1 MSTIL
6 FSHERN
12 VNHIDNCQVWRE
24 LEVRLRENKT
34 IDAMHQKKIKQQES
48 YWKQILHRLIALVRT
63 LGGQNLAFRGSKDKL
78 YDHNNGNY
86 LKFIEYLALFDPVM
100 NEHLQKVKD
109 AKLFVHYLGKDI
121 QNELIQL
128 LSRAIRAKILNSAKL
143 AKYYSIILDCTPDIS
158 HTEQMTII
166 IRFVDVM
173 DEETQQPDVVI
184 REHFLGFVPLQE
196 TTGAFISK
204 TIVDELEQMG
214 LQIDNLRG
222 QGYDNGSN
230 MKGKINGVQRK
241 IIEKNPRAFFVPC
254 NAHSLNLVVN
264 DALEVTKNYLVSCR
278 SDENF
283 EKNLSDATLLAN
295 ELDIDA
301 NFPNAPSRRRKI
313 KKQFDYE
320 AEGVSIQDPKQNYK
334 ISFYYMII
342 DNAVNAI
349 QERFNQMQEYC
360 ALFEFLYDI
369 FNLKDKNEADILMQC
384 KKFESALTHNSCKD
398 IDGEDLCWE
407 LQSVSRRLPK
417 VMGPSEVL
425 LFILRHD
432 LQNSVPNIYVA
443 LRILLTLPVSVA
455 SGERSFSRLKLIK
468 TYLRSTMTE
477 ERLVGLATISIE
489 QELAYN
495 LDLCELISLFAQEKA
510 RKVAF

>member
-1 MSTIL
+1 MADASKPKRPSGSQNRKRKAEKEKESAKLKRSLLVFLQREDKENTDILTETSECSTSTTEQGTEAVHGENLKDEGTSNTSAYVSIDYDDPGTWPDSINDHLRQMIVSRGPQQNIPSQFPKDKNNRRFTTVHFNRQMCNGEKIPRKWLVYSPSNNTVVCFCCKLFKKKQKSAYTSLCREGSNDWKNMSTIL
-6 FSHERN
+6 SSHERN

-241 IIEKNPRAFFVPC
+241 IIEKNLRAFFVPC

-264 DALEVTKNYLVSCR
+264 DCR
-278 SDENF
+278 GYNF
-283 EKNLSDATLLAN
+283 
-295 ELDIDA
+295 
-301 NFPNAPSRRRKI
+301 F
-313 KKQFDYE
+313 
-320 AEGVSIQDPKQNYK
+320 
-334 ISFYYMII
+334 
-342 DNAVNAI
+342 
-349 QERFNQMQEYC
+349 
-360 ALFEFLYDI
+360 
-369 FNLKDKNEADILMQC
+369 
-384 KKFESALTHNSCKD
+384 
-398 IDGEDLCWE
+398 
-407 LQSVSRRLPK
+407 
-417 VMGPSEVL
+417 
-425 LFILRHD
+425 
-432 LQNSVPNIYVA
+432 
-443 LRILLTLPVSVA
+443 
-455 SGERSFSRLKLIK
+455 
-468 TYLRSTMTE
+468 
-477 ERLVGLATISIE
+477 
-489 QELAYN
+489 
-495 LDLCELISLFAQEKA
+495 
-510 RKVAF
+510 

>member
-1 MSTIL
+1 
-6 FSHERN
+6 
-12 VNHIDNCQVWRE
+12 
-24 LEVRLRENKT
+24 
-34 IDAMHQKKIKQQES
+34 
-48 YWKQILHRLIALVRT
+48 
-63 LGGQNLAFRGSKDKL
+63 
-78 YDHNNGNY
+78 
-86 LKFIEYLALFDPVM
+86 M

-184 REHFLGFVPLQE
+184 REHFLRFVPLQE
-196 TTGAFISK
+196 TTGAFISAGHNGNIMRVEAK
-204 TIVDELEQMG
+204 GIADGISTFKFLVSLITWYNILFEINITSKL
-214 LQIDNLRG
+214 LQN
-222 QGYDNGSN
+222 
-230 MKGKINGVQRK
+230 
-241 IIEKNPRAFFVPC
+241 KNADIFVC
-254 NAHSLNLVVN
+254 TKQ
-264 DALEVTKNYLVSCR
+264 LEVIKNYLVSCR

-334 ISFYYMII
+334 ISFCYMII

-349 QERFNQMQEYC
+349 QDRFNQMQEYC
-360 ALFEFLYDI
+360 ALFGFLYDI

-407 LQSVSRRLPK
+407 LQSVSRTLPK

-455 SGERSFSRLKLIK
+455 SAERSFSRLKLIK

>member
-1 MSTIL
+1 MDIYNDPNPAGYSGNIMRVEAKGIVDGISTFKFLVSFITWYNIL
-6 FSHERN
+6 FEINITSKLL
-12 VNHIDNCQVWRE
+12 Q
-24 LEVRLRENKT
+24 NKNADIFVCT
-34 IDAMHQKKIKQQES
+34 KQ
-48 YWKQILHRLIALVRT
+48 
-63 LGGQNLAFRGSKDKL
+63 
-78 YDHNNGNY
+78 
-86 LKFIEYLALFDPVM
+86 
-100 NEHLQKVKD
+100 
-109 AKLFVHYLGKDI
+109 
-121 QNELIQL
+121 
-128 LSRAIRAKILNSAKL
+128 
-143 AKYYSIILDCTPDIS
+143 
-158 HTEQMTII
+158 
-166 IRFVDVM
+166 
-173 DEETQQPDVVI
+173 
-184 REHFLGFVPLQE
+184 
-196 TTGAFISK
+196 
-204 TIVDELEQMG
+204 
-214 LQIDNLRG
+214 
-222 QGYDNGSN
+222 
-230 MKGKINGVQRK
+230 
-241 IIEKNPRAFFVPC
+241 
-254 NAHSLNLVVN
+254 
-264 DALEVTKNYLVSCR
+264 LEVTKNYLVSCR

-360 ALFEFLYDI
+360 ALFGFLYDI

-398 IDGEDLCWE
+398 IYGEDLCWE

-468 TYLRSTMTE
+468 TYLRLTMTE

-495 LDLCELISLFAQEKA
+495 LDLCELISLFA
-510 RKVAF
+510 VAF

>member
-6 FSHERN
+6 SSHERN

-48 YWKQILHRLIALVRT
+48 YWKQILQRLIALVRT

-109 AKLFVHYLGKDI
+109 AKLLVHYLGKDI

-173 DEETQQPDVVI
+173 DEKTQQPDVVM

-196 TTGAFISK
+196 TIGAFISK

-230 MKGKINGVQRK
+230 MKGKINGVSCSLEATSFFNIVQK
-241 IIEKNPRAFFVPC
+241 IYTFFAGSTKRWHILQKHAANLTIKPLSDTRWESRIDALKPLRFQISKIYDALMDIYNDLNPAGYSGNIMRVEAKGIADGISTFKFLVSLITWYNILFEINIISKLLQNKNADIFVC
-254 NAHSLNLVVN
+254 TKQ
-264 DALEVTKNYLVSCR
+264 LEVTKNYLVSCR

-360 ALFEFLYDI
+360 ALFGFLYDI

-384 KKFESALTHNSCKD
+384 KKFESA
-398 IDGEDLCWE
+398 
-407 LQSVSRRLPK
+407 
-417 VMGPSEVL
+417 
-425 LFILRHD
+425 
-432 LQNSVPNIYVA
+432 
-443 LRILLTLPVSVA
+443 
-455 SGERSFSRLKLIK
+455 
-468 TYLRSTMTE
+468 
-477 ERLVGLATISIE
+477 
-489 QELAYN
+489 
-495 LDLCELISLFAQEKA
+495 
-510 RKVAF
+510 